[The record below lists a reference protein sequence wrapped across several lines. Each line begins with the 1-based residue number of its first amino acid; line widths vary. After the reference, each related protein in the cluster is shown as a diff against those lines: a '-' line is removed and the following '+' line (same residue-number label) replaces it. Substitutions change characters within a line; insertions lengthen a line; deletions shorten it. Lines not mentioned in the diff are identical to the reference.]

1 MSLCLSGRFAAR
13 AGVAMTHL
21 MSFVTDR
28 FDPAKERPND
38 INPIAGEAVLLWLR
52 ERLPARGYDTTM
64 PAMEDWGWYVDSENR
79 TASYMIGAGGDPE
92 TGPDIVWM
100 IQISKHRSLADRLFR
115 RNRLESTDELSEAV
129 ERLLRGEPDFRDL
142 SVERDER

>member
-1 MSLCLSGRFAAR
+1 
-13 AGVAMTHL
+13 MTHL
-21 MSFVTDR
+21 FSFVTDR

-38 INPIAGEAVLLWLR
+38 INPIAGEAVLHWLR
-52 ERLPARGYDTTM
+52 ARLLALGYATTM
-64 PAMEDWGWYVDSENR
+64 PAMEDWGWYVDSESR
-79 TASYMIGAGGDPE
+79 TASYMIGSNGDPE

-100 IQISKHRSLADRLFR
+100 IQIDKHRSLADRLFG

-129 ERLLRGEPDFRDL
+129 ERLLRGEADFRDL